1 MFEAI
6 ETQLTLSPKH
16 GSFVLLEG
24 YSFQNGTLNV
34 RLRSAGAGDGLTLH
48 FTNVIGLTMS
58 EDVFGSDGGQITR
71 ESVDTEDDGAVM
83 PDGFFWSSATAPTI
97 CAVRDTVPAPFDDR
111 VKDHKLFLLSLRE
124 HELSFVAHKAFE
136 IEHMSSDMA

>member
-34 RLRSAGAGDGLTLH
+34 QLRSAGLGDGLTLH

-71 ESVDTEDDGAVM
+71 ESVDTEDDGAVL
-83 PDGFFWSSATAPTI
+83 PNGFFWSSATAPTI
-97 CAVRDTVPAPFDDR
+97 RAVRDTVPAPFDDR

-124 HELSFVAHKAFE
+124 LELSFVAHKAFE

>member
-6 ETQLTLSPKH
+6 ETQLTFSPKH

-71 ESVDTEDDGAVM
+71 ESVETEDHGAVM
-83 PDGFFWSSATAPTI
+83 PNGFFWSSATAPKI
-97 CAVRDTVPAPFDDR
+97 RAVRDRVPAPFDDR